1 LAGRLGVAKGK
12 IALREAGSLKASLG
26 LSISPMR
33 SFIPAGL
40 MLVLACLT
48 TSRGQE
54 ESGGVLIYHD
64 PLVSYTEA
72 LEYRAFR
79 QDNPLYCTVFAS
91 NGRKQMKSGSVLAVV
106 PYPPSTFEPVFEET
120 AGTALQKIDSLIAA
134 HPQVKPQLEVAKQ
147 KWSRAL
153 AVFRETTKPAP
164 TTSRASTQK
173 ATVTLPA
180 GARLTN
186 VTRDSVTITHSSG
199 VSRVPL
205 RGLTP
210 AQILALNATSQT
222 IQLPLGI
229 DLSNATSSSPA
240 SSQSSVATDTTGL
253 THRLEL
259 AGRTV
264 IAFAAKTLGIDDLTF
279 SVWTFFAVL
288 PGLALLLLIAFCLKS
303 RRPKPTVLPAR
314 RPIS

>member
-1 LAGRLGVAKGK
+1 
-12 IALREAGSLKASLG
+12 
-26 LSISPMR
+26 M
-33 SFIPAGL
+33 
-40 MLVLACLT
+40 
-48 TSRGQE
+48 
-54 ESGGVLIYHD
+54 
-64 PLVSYTEA
+64 
-72 LEYRAFR
+72 
-79 QDNPLYCTVFAS
+79 
-91 NGRKQMKSGSVLAVV
+91 
-106 PYPPSTFEPVFEET
+106 
-120 AGTALQKIDSLIAA
+120 
-134 HPQVKPQLEVAKQ
+134 
-147 KWSRAL
+147 
-153 AVFRETTKPAP
+153 
-164 TTSRASTQK
+164 
-173 ATVTLPA
+173 
-180 GARLTN
+180 
-186 VTRDSVTITHSSG
+186 
-199 VSRVPL
+199 PL

-279 SVWTFFAVL
+279 SVWTFFAIL